1 MKSLHVSSAEL
12 LKNNGTKG
20 LNMIILI
27 VLLALAAAADAS
39 TCGKS
44 PQSHEFKKLTDLS
57 RVLNK
62 TIKPANKEPKIEL
75 SKP

>member
-1 MKSLHVSSAEL
+1 
-12 LKNNGTKG
+12 
-20 LNMIILI
+20 MIILI